1 VNNLTRRAYVDVY
14 DTDRA
19 LGEGSPVAF
28 RLIRI
33 RDLSP
38 GVRRSIS
45 AGGSAYAALWG
56 AALVAAALPQPLREK
71 IPPWLAAIPVSVL
84 GPPVCLALFGA
95 EAWNFVFV
103 SLLIVAICLVV
114 MRFYWRRYPESELFG
129 LPLLAAAAVWVG
141 SVWLAAV
148 VYAI

>member
-1 VNNLTRRAYVDVY
+1 MNNLTRGVYVDVY

-19 LGEGSPVAF
+19 PGEGSPVAF
-28 RLIRI
+28 HLIRI

-38 GVRRSIS
+38 GVRRSLS
-45 AGGSAYAALWG
+45 AGGSAYAALWW
-56 AALVAAALPQPLREK
+56 AALVAAALPQPLRQN
-71 IPPWLAAIPVSVL
+71 IPPWLAAIPVSIL

-95 EAWNFVFV
+95 EAWKFVFV
-103 SLLIVAICLVV
+103 SLLMVAICLVI

-141 SVWLAAV
+141 SVWLAVA
-148 VYAI
+148 VYAL